1 MRVTAV
7 PGNRGV
13 WEQDKGQYDQSLW
26 TFSACGAAS
35 VYRRSMLDQVGL
47 LDEDFY
53 GYCEDVDLGFR
64 AQLAGFRCLF
74 VPDAVV
80 YHKLSATGGGPLAS
94 YYCGRNFISVIV
106 KDMPGPLL
114 RRHWPQIVL
123 AQLRFVW
130 QSLWHV
136 REPSARARLAGQF
149 AALRQLRLM
158 LGKRR
163 AIQGNKRVSDEY
175 VESILT

>member
-1 MRVTAV
+1 
-7 PGNRGV
+7 
-13 WEQDKGQYDQSLW
+13 
-26 TFSACGAAS
+26 
-35 VYRRSMLDQVGL
+35 
-47 LDEDFY
+47 
-53 GYCEDVDLGFR
+53 
-64 AQLAGFRCLF
+64 LAGFRCLF
-74 VPDAVV
+74 VPQAIV

-114 RRHWPQIVL
+114 RRHWPRIAL
-123 AQLRFVW
+123 AQLRYVW

-149 AALRQLRLM
+149 ASLRQLRLM

-163 AIQGNKRVSDEY
+163 VIQRNKLVSDEY